1 MLTSTLLM
9 TLSEKDPTFPVD
21 GQLLMVL
28 PRAAASINNP
38 DIQLPI
44 LRSDGDGYYLEMR
57 VEADTNEAGEV
68 AVTRRVPLEDLTVD
82 EWEELKQQYDSLDLE
97 ALADQGIS
105 KGLEKIQDRK
115 IQRLFMA
122 LLTFLNPRQVGIV
135 LYLYKLAAEQKN
147 GPVVTFRS
155 NDLLES
161 LGYSRTKGGSF
172 HAKVRSQLNRDLV
185 ALHRVELVLAKSL
198 REGNKIGA
206 EVIIKSILRIKS
218 YKIEN
223 LSRDFDLV
231 KAADYTYELADSYT
245 VSLEFFEG
253 PSRTGDYVLF
263 AGDVDIT
270 QKLGSNTK
278 NDYKTKLLLYL
289 ASRLK
294 WDSPQDG
301 QYLTISKQYL
311 FKNLDLLGS
320 NSSRN
325 NQIFWRTVE
334 ELQQGGYI
342 LGAQELPGKRKTP
355 TVQFQINPERLKS
368 SCESSRR

>member
-1 MLTSTLLM
+1 MTS
-9 TLSEKDPTFPVD
+9 SKSDSTFPVD

-28 PRAAASINNP
+28 PRAGASVNNP
-38 DIQLPI
+38 DTRLPI

-57 VEADTNEAGEV
+57 VDTDMNDAGEV
-68 AVTRRVPLEDLTVD
+68 AVTRRVPLEDLTTD
-82 EWEELKQQYDSLDLE
+82 EWEELKQQYDSLDFGT
-97 ALADQGIS
+97 LAAQGIG

-135 LYLYKLAAEQKN
+135 LYLYKLAAEQSN
-147 GPVVTFRS
+147 GPIVTFRS
-155 NDLLES
+155 NELLEN
-161 LGYSRTKGGSF
+161 LGYSRAKGGSF

-263 AGDVDIT
+263 AGDIDVT
-270 QKLGSNTK
+270 QKIGSNTK
-278 NDYKTKLLLYL
+278 NDYRTKLLIYL

-294 WDSPQDG
+294 WDSPHDG

-311 FKNLDLLGS
+311 FKNLDLFGS

-334 ELQQGGYI
+334 ELQQEGYI

-355 TVQFQINPERLKS
+355 SIQFQINPEKLRS
-368 SCESSRR
+368 NS

>member
-1 MLTSTLLM
+1 MTSNEND
-9 TLSEKDPTFPVD
+9 STFPVD
-21 GQLLMVL
+21 GQLLMVM
-28 PRAAASINNP
+28 PRAAASVSNP
-38 DIQLPI
+38 DTQLPI
-44 LRSDGDGYYLEMR
+44 LRSDGDGYYLETR
-57 VEADTNEAGEV
+57 VEADTNDASEV
-68 AVTRRVPLEDLTVD
+68 AVIRRVSLENLTAD
-82 EWEELKQQYDSLDLE
+82 EWEELKQQYDSLNLE
-97 ALADQGIS
+97 ALVDRGIG

-135 LYLYKLAAEQKN
+135 LYLYKLAAEQNN

-206 EVIIKSILRIKS
+206 EVIIKSILRIRS

-263 AGDVDIT
+263 AGDIDIT
-270 QKLGSNTK
+270 QKLGNNTK

-294 WDSPQDG
+294 WDAPQDG

-334 ELQQGGYI
+334 ELQQEGYI
-342 LGAQELPGKRKTP
+342 LGAQELLGKRKTP
-355 TVQFQINPERLKS
+355 TIQFQINPDRL
-368 SCESSRR
+368 RPNTNP